1 MPWTSEHTKWLVDTG
16 KRLKTADG
24 TEIQVWELRHK
35 NDDAVLAAWAKH
47 FRNHYC
53 LDSAIDSLR
62 GRQSRAEYLT
72 NIKFP
77 SKTSKLG
84 PATRAGDFGE
94 ILVADYLQWL
104 LGYWVPR
111 LRWSSKVIRDESVK
125 GCDIIGFR
133 FLKDNREPTIGDKLI
148 VFESKTKFSRSRNNR
163 LQEAINDSA
172 KEPPRLGESLNF
184 LKQKFLDRQET
195 DHVKWVDRFQD
206 PVEIQYKAIYGA
218 AAIISEEFFS
228 AEELASADFRA
239 IPDSVK
245 SEMLSS
251 LNKGDEV
258 VLLVIKGAHMMKLVH
273 ELYRRAA
280 DEA

>member
-1 MPWTSEHTKWLVDTG
+1 MPWTSEHTKWFVDTG

-53 LDSAIDSLR
+53 LDSVIDSLR

-133 FLKDNREPTIGDKLI
+133 FLKDNREPSPGDKLI
-148 VFESKTKFSRSRNNR
+148 VFEAKTKFSASRKNR

-172 KEPPRLGESLNF
+172 KDPSRLGESLNF
-184 LKQKFLDRQET
+184 LRQKFFERHET
-195 DHVKWVDRFQD
+195 DHVQWVDRFQNS
-206 PVEIQYKAIYGA
+206 VETQYKTIYGA

-251 LNKGDEV
+251 LYKGDEV